1 MCPSVLKSL
10 PPFSYLTKICFVF
23 LSSTTPATFPIHFII
38 PFDLITL
45 KTSGDKTNQEAPRY
59 AVLLQPSIISSH
71 IWSMCLEYPHF
82 FLSSL
87 WGPNFTPIRN
97 NRKYDSCVLCFMS
110 LGGAGVAHSVSGCL
124 RDRGSGLL
132 FSPQTPCWYCPICVH
147 EVDRT
152 PSSLTFPSFYM
163 TWRDIHFRRHEA
175 SSLSP
180 RQEFSAYSG
189 ILWLIITVFTR
200 SRHLSPS

>member
-1 MCPSVLKSL
+1 M
-10 PPFSYLTKICFVF
+10 
-23 LSSTTPATFPIHFII
+23 

-45 KTSGDKTNQEAPRY
+45 KTSGDKTNQEAPPY
-59 AVLLQPSIISSH
+59 AFLLQPSVISSQ
-71 IWSMCLEYPHF
+71 IWPMFFEYPHF

-97 NRKYDSCVLCFMS
+97 NRKYDSCCVLCFMS

-132 FSPQTPCWYCPICVH
+132 FSSQTPSCYCPICLR

-152 PSSLTFPSFYM
+152 PLSLPFTSFCI
-163 TWRDIHFRRHEA
+163 TWRDIQFRRHET

-180 RQEFSAYSG
+180 RQEFPAYSG
-189 ILWLIITVFTR
+189 TRWLIITLFTR